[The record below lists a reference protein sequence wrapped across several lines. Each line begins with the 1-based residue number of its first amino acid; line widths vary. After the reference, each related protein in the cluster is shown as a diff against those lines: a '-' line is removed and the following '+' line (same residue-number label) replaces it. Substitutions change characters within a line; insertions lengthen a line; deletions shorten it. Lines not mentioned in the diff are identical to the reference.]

1 MRAAHGDRGPQPET
15 HPRPAA
21 GLDEMRGRAA
31 YRITIDPLGLDGLA
45 ASAFNRLVNT
55 QHEGAF
61 RYKRPNE

>member
-1 MRAAHGDRGPQPET
+1 
-15 HPRPAA
+15 
-21 GLDEMRGRAA
+21 MRGRAA